1 MERGG
6 GGGRNTYHA
15 SRITSI
21 ILKLSRVT
29 KKENESL
36 TTSTSI
42 PLSFDLRKSHVEK
55 REKRARSWCH
65 KNVFDVSVSSS
76 ITEISKENHA
86 SRVVIIVNHASR

>member
-1 MERGG
+1 MGG

-29 KKENESL
+29 KNENELL

-55 REKRARSWCH
+55 REKGQEVAVIRMY
-65 KNVFDVSVSSS
+65 FDVSVSSS

-86 SRVVIIVNHASR
+86 LRVVFIVNHASR